1 MSKLSFRAR
10 ALDAAKPLPIYRGKD
25 MPDLNDCV
33 SINRAVPQM
42 PTGMEKEEESEHH
55 LQRAISAQQVFREK
69 KENMVIPVP
78 EAESNVNYYSRLY
91 KGEFKQPKQF
101 IHIQPFNLDNEQPDY
116 DMDSEDETLL
126 NRLNRKMEIKP
137 LQFEIMIDR
146 LEKASSNQLVTLQEA
161 KLLLNEDDYLIK
173 AVYDYWVR
181 KRKNCRGPSLIPQIK
196 QEKRDGSTNNDPYV
210 AFRRRTEKMQTRKN
224 RKNDEASYEKMLKLR
239 REFSRAI
246 TILEMIKRREKTKRE
261 LLHLTLEVVEKR
273 YHLGDYGGEILNEV
287 KLNTT
292 EKEMNTTAAA
302 LHNGNHH
309 KVQECKVKHAHHSSL
324 KEEAS
329 DVVRQKKKYPKKSK
343 TESVIN
349 PQQPTTEPLP
359 VISKSDIKQYDFHSS
374 DEDEFPQVPS
384 PVSEPEEEN
393 DPDGACA
400 FRRRAGCQYYAAR
413 LDQTNYSH
421 ENSELIELDK
431 LKYRHCLTTLSVPRR
446 CIGFARRRV
455 GRGGR
460 VLMDRIAT
468 EHDPVLKQ
476 IDPDMLNS
484 CSSSSQNVD
493 FSSNF
498 SRTNA
503 SNKHCENRLSLSE
516 ILSNIQSCRLQCFQP
531 RLLNLQ
537 DNDSEECTSRKP
549 GQAVN
554 NKRVSAP
561 SVALLNTSKNGIS
574 VTGGITE
581 EQFQTH
587 QQQLVQMQ
595 RQQLA
600 QLQQKQQSQHSSQ
613 QTHPKA
619 QGSSTSDC
627 MSKTLDS
634 ASAQFAASAVV
645 SAPTPSRSEV
655 TKEQGTSHSINGVVQ
670 PTAASKTLYP
680 TNMALSSSP
689 GISTVQLV
697 RTVGHSTTNHLIP
710 ALCTNSPQ
718 TLPMNNSCLTNTV
731 HLNNVSVVSP
741 VNVHINTRTSAPS
754 PTALKLA
761 TVAASMDRVPKVTPS
776 SAISSIARENHE
788 PERLGLNGIAETTVA
803 MEVT

>member
-69 KENMVIPVP
+69 KESMVIPVP
-78 EAESNVNYYSRLY
+78 EAESNVNYYNRLY

-146 LEKASSNQLVTLQEA
+146 LEKASSNQ
-161 KLLLNEDDYLIK
+161 
-173 AVYDYWVR
+173 
-181 KRKNCRGPSLIPQIK
+181 
-196 QEKRDGSTNNDPYV
+196 
-210 AFRRRTEKMQTRKN
+210 N

-287 KLNTT
+287 KISRS
-292 EKEMNTTAAA
+292 EKELYATPAT

-309 KVQECKVKHAHHSSL
+309 KAQECKTKHPHHLSL

-329 DVVRQKKKYPKKSK
+329 DVVRQKKKYPKKPKAEALITS
-343 TESVIN
+343 
-349 PQQPTTEPLP
+349 QQPTPETLP
-359 VISKSDIKQYDFHSS
+359 VINKSDIKQYDFHSS
-374 DEDEFPQVPS
+374 DEDEFPQVLS

-393 DPDGACA
+393 DPDGPCA
-400 FRRRAGCQYYAAR
+400 FRRRAGCQYYAPR
-413 LDQTNYSH
+413 LDQANHSC
-421 ENSELIELDK
+421 ENSELADLDK
-431 LKYRHCLTTLSVPRR
+431 LRYRHCLTTLTVPRR
-446 CIGFARRRV
+446 CIGFARRRI

-460 VLMDRIAT
+460 VIMDRIST

-476 IDPDMLNS
+476 IDPEMLNS
-484 CSSSSQNVD
+484 FSSSSQTTD

-503 SNKHCENRLSLSE
+503 SSKHCENRLSLSE
-516 ILSNIQSCRLQCFQP
+516 ILSNIRSCRLQCFQP

-537 DNDSEECTSRKP
+537 DSDSEECTSRKP
-549 GQAVN
+549 GQTVN
-554 NKRVSAP
+554 NKRVSAA
-561 SVALLNTSKNGIS
+561 SLALLNTSKNGIS

-634 ASAQFAASAVV
+634 ASAHFAASAVV
-645 SAPTPSRSEV
+645 SAPVPSRSEV
-655 TKEQGTSHSINGVVQ
+655 AKEQNTGHNNINGVVQ
-670 PTAASKTLYP
+670 PSGTSKTLYS

-689 GISTVQLV
+689 GISAVQLV
-697 RTVGHSTTNHLIP
+697 RTVGHTTTNHLIP
-710 ALCTNSPQ
+710 ALCTSSPQ
-718 TLPMNNSCLTNTV
+718 TLPMNNSCLTNAV